1 MAPAMAVAARD
12 LRPLERVRAVPDRK
26 EVEAAEKMLRRNQEL
41 EEELRRSREREEAA
55 QRELERTKER
65 LRVAEEAE
73 ERLCSQLG
81 DLEAEAVGQAR
92 AYLLQI
98 QSLMEQIS
106 RSQQLHQKTAASSG
120 GLLRAWS

>member
-1 MAPAMAVAARD
+1 MALTTAVPARD
-12 LRPLERVRAVPDRK
+12 LRALGKVAVA
-26 EVEAAEKMLRRNQEL
+26 EEGEAAERMRVRNKQL
-41 EEELRRSREREEAA
+41 EEELLQSREREEAA
-55 QRELERTKER
+55 RRELDRTRER

-98 QSLMEQIS
+98 QSLMEQLS
-106 RSQQLHQKTAASSG
+106 RYGQIPPLHVAAGVLSARS
-120 GLLRAWS
+120 

>member
-1 MAPAMAVAARD
+1 M
-12 LRPLERVRAVPDRK
+12 RVRNK
-26 EVEAAEKMLRRNQEL
+26 QL
-41 EEELRRSREREEAA
+41 EEELLQSREREEAA
-55 QRELERTKER
+55 RRELDRTRER

-98 QSLMEQIS
+98 QSLMEQLS
-106 RSQQLHQKTAASSG
+106 VTGKFRHCMSPPASSAPG
-120 GLLRAWS
+120 RRWTARRDCYVFCTYRLVMINIS

>member
-41 EEELRRSREREEAA
+41 EEEL
-55 QRELERTKER
+55 RELERTKER